1 MIAKIVDF
9 ALKSRLIVL
18 VLAVLLFVW
27 GGISFHNLP
36 VEAYPDVAN
45 NYVTVIT
52 QWPGRSAEDIE
63 QQVTVPLEIGM
74 AGIPHMTHLR
84 STTLAGL
91 SSLTMIF
98 DDDSENDWNREK
110 VLERLSQV
118 TLPAGLQPQI
128 GTDWSPVGQIFWYT
142 LKSTNPS
149 YDTMGLKSIEDW
161 QLEKAFRSVPGV
173 VDVSSFGGVTREY
186 QVTVDPDKL
195 VAYGLTLQQVQQQ
208 LAANN
213 INAGGSFIE
222 QGQQQINVQEVGLFT
237 NVHDIEDTVLKAANG
252 TALKVSDVATVAQGP
267 KIRLGQIGKTYRRTD
282 GKLDDNDDTVEG
294 VLLLQKGENS
304 DETLVGIHEK
314 VKELNGTPAEPAQP
328 AGWHDGWYHSAKPAV
343 AAVPGTLP
351 PGVKIVPFLD
361 RSDLLKLTTHT
372 VLHNLTE
379 GIILVALI
387 LFLFLGNL
395 RGALIVAITIPFALL
410 FASICLDLRHIPA
423 NLLSL
428 GALDFGMVVE
438 GAVVMVE
445 NIVRHLSHGR
455 DANKPVLDQIRD
467 AAHEVQRPVFYAI
480 TIIITSYLPIFTLQ
494 SVEGRLFKP
503 MAWTVAFALL
513 GSLIFSMVLAPVL
526 ASFVFRNGATEWE
539 NPLMRWLT
547 GAYRRAAIWAI
558 EHKSVPLGISAG
570 LVVVMCYLGFSGVIG
585 SEFLPHL
592 DEGAIWV
599 RGSLAPSTGPT
610 DSVEI
615 ANKTRILLASFP
627 EVTQVVS
634 QAGRPDDGTDT
645 TGFFNTEYFVDLKPK
660 DQWRPAFH
668 EDKDELIAAMD
679 RVLEKEPGVLWNF
692 SQPIS
697 DNVEEAVS
705 GVKGELAVKLYG
717 PDLRTL
723 EEKGNEIVQVMS
735 GIRGVAD
742 LGLFHVI
749 GQPNLNYVVDRD
761 AAARYGINV
770 ADIQAAIEGAVGG
783 TIAGA
788 PVTQVRDGEARYDV
802 MVRYSPQ
809 YRSTPEAIGNIRLL
823 APNGERVALSQVTH
837 VELKDGAE
845 SIGREGGQR
854 FVAIKYSVRDRDLG
868 TTVQE
873 AINKVNQKVKLPPGY
888 HLDWAGEYESQKRS
902 SRRLMIVC
910 PLTVLLI
917 FVILYGMFN
926 SFKWAMVI
934 LAVVSLAPL
943 GGLIAL
949 VLTGTHFS
957 VSSGVGFLA
966 LFGVSVQTGIIML
979 ECINQMRALGKTVIE
994 AAVEGSVVRLRPIM
1008 MTMLVATLGLLPA
1021 ATSHAIGSDSQRPFA
1036 IVIVGGLMGALV
1048 VGVFLLP
1055 TLYVWVARE
1064 NDVLPEPQGE
1074 LEA

>member
-1 MIAKIVDF
+1 MIKRLVDF
-9 ALKSRLIVL
+9 ALDNRFIVL
-18 VLAVLLFVW
+18 VVAVLLFAW

-45 NYVTVIT
+45 NYVNVIT
-52 QWPGRSAEDIE
+52 QWPGRSAEDVE
-63 QQVTVPLEIGM
+63 QQVTIPLENGM

-91 SSLTMIF
+91 SSVTMIF
-98 DDDSENDWNREK
+98 DDDSEDDWNREK

-128 GTDWSPVGQIFWYT
+128 GTDWSPVGQIYWYT

-149 YDTMGLKSIEDW
+149 IDTMQLKSIEDW

-173 VDVSSFGGVTREY
+173 VDVSSFGGLTREY
-186 QVTVDPDKL
+186 QIIVDPEKL
-195 VAYGLTLQQVQQQ
+195 VDYGLTVQQVQQQ
-208 LAANN
+208 IAANN
-213 INAGGSFIE
+213 VNAGGSFIE

-237 NVHDIEDTVLKAANG
+237 DVHDIEQTVLKAANG
-252 TALKVSDVATVAQGP
+252 TPLRVSDVATVVQGP
-267 KIRLGQIGKTYRRTD
+267 KIRLGQIGKTFRSVD
-282 GKLDDNDDTVEG
+282 GKLIDDVDVVEG
-294 VLLLQKGENS
+294 VVLLQKGDNS
-304 DETLVGIHEK
+304 DTTLEAIHAE
-314 VKELNGTPAEPAQP
+314 VKDLNE
-328 AGWHDGWYHSAKPAV
+328 HI
-343 AAVPGTLP
+343 LP

-361 RSDLLKLTTHT
+361 RSDLLHLTTHT
-372 VLHNLTE
+372 VLENLTI
-379 GIILVALI
+379 GIFLVALI

-455 DANKPVLDQIRD
+455 SPDKPVLTQIRE

-480 TIIITSYLPIFTLQ
+480 TIIITAYLPIFTLQ

-513 GSLIFSMVLAPVL
+513 GSLIFSMLLAPVL
-526 ASFVFRNGATEWE
+526 ASFVFPRGATEWE
-539 NPLMRWLT
+539 NPVMHWLT
-547 GAYRRAAIWAI
+547 ERYRESSTWAI
-558 EHKSVPLGISAG
+558 EHKAVPFTVAG
-570 LVVVMCYLGFSGVIG
+570 LMLALGGFLAFSGVIG

-599 RGSLAPSTGPT
+599 RGSLAASTGPT
-610 DSVEI
+610 ESLAI
-615 ANKTRILLASFP
+615 ANKTRIILSSFP

-634 QAGRPDDGTDT
+634 QIGRPDDGTDT

-660 DQWRPAFH
+660 DKWRPVFH
-668 EDKDELIAAMD
+668 KDKDELIGAMD
-679 RVLEKEPGVLWNF
+679 RELEKIPGAVWNF

-717 PDLRTL
+717 ADLKTL
-723 EEKGNEIVQVMS
+723 EEKGNQIVDVM
-735 GIRGVAD
+735 GKIKGVAD

-749 GQPNLNYVVDRD
+749 GQPNLSYVVDRE

-770 ADIQAAIEGAVGG
+770 SDIQAAIEGAVGG
-783 TIAGA
+783 TIAGS
-788 PVTQVRDGEARYDV
+788 PVTQVLDGEARYDV

-809 YRSTPEAIGNIRLL
+809 YRTTPEEIGNIRLL
-823 APNGERVALSQVTH
+823 SPSGERVSLSQLTH
-837 VELKDGAE
+837 VKVSDGAE
-845 SIGREGGQR
+845 EIYREGSSR

-868 TTVQE
+868 STVEE
-873 AINKVNQKVKLPPGY
+873 AIAKVDKQVKLPTGY
-888 HLDWAGEYESQKRS
+888 HLDWAGEYASQKRS

-917 FVILYGMFN
+917 FIVLYGMFK
-926 SFKWAMVI
+926 SFKWAI
-934 LAVVSLAPL
+934 LILVNTAIAPV
-943 GGLIAL
+943 GGFVAL
-949 VLTGTHFS
+949 YFTGNHFS

-979 ECINQMRALGKTVIE
+979 ECINQMRSSGYSVKD
-994 AAVEGSVVRLRPIM
+994 AAVEGAVIRLRPIM

-1021 ATSHAIGSDSQRPFA
+1021 ALSHGIGSDSQRPFA
-1036 IVIVGGLMGALV
+1036 IVIVGGLVGALV
-1048 VGVFLLP
+1048 MGVFLLP
-1055 TLYVWVARE
+1055 TMYVWIARST
-1064 NDVLPEPQGE
+1064 DILPEPEREFEG
-1074 LEA
+1074 